1 VMNRPVAQLPRRG
14 RPAGSEGTEG
24 PEENPAPAPAVPV
37 QPSPPAA
44 SAGRLARPVPAA
56 AASTEL
62 QLSKKEDTTPEL
74 LDITLETPALV
85 PDLASKQDLSDDPSL
100 APSNPE
106 QPSGGQIQEV
116 NDIFATLR
124 Q

>member
-1 VMNRPVAQLPRRG
+1 
-14 RPAGSEGTEG
+14 
-24 PEENPAPAPAVPV
+24 VPV
-37 QPSPPAA
+37 QPSPPAT